1 VQAVLYVHCVNTH
14 LFFAML
20 KKNKPFKYI
29 TSSIPWVFGF
39 ITFSNVYA
47 EVKPEMTVLTLYQA
61 AQSYDASFKSAKL
74 VLQANQEKIIQ
85 AKALSSPTANALVN
99 ANVNYANLINTP
111 ITTHSY
117 GGASVVL
124 AANYPIWRPSLKQV
138 VNQAEVG
145 VLISKA
151 TLANAEQELMLRVA
165 QAYFDV
171 LLAHSTLVTIAA
183 QKVAI
188 TQQLAQ
194 AKREFEV
201 GTKTILDTNE
211 SQSRYD
217 ALLAQEVVATGEVLA
232 KEDAL
237 SLLTGIKAPVL
248 SQINQ
253 VIPIN
258 LPVPSDKSVWATRA
272 EQANIAVQVA
282 QLTAEL
288 AKSEIKRNQLNKKMT
303 VDLNSSLS
311 FNRGIRS
318 MAANANSSVVLATIG
333 IQANYPVYSA
343 GSLDSKDRETVLNY
357 DKALS
362 DLEAVR
368 RNVSQAARQTYL
380 GFTYGIAQIKA
391 LESSLKSSK
400 TLLAS
405 TKLGYSVGVRI
416 NLDVLN
422 AQQLIAV
429 NQTQLAKVRYDTL
442 MLGLRLKALTAQL
455 TVEDLTTLAT
465 QLK

>member
-1 VQAVLYVHCVNTH
+1 
-14 LFFAML
+14 ML

-47 EVKPEMTVLTLYQA
+47 EIKPEMTVLTLYQA

-74 VLQANQEKIIQ
+74 ALQANQEKIIQ

-99 ANVNYANLINTP
+99 ANINYANLINTP

-117 GGASVVL
+117 GAASVVL

-151 TLANAEQELMLRVA
+151 TLANAEQELMLRVT

-171 LLAHSTLVTIAA
+171 LLAHSTLVTITA
-183 QKVAI
+183 QKVAV

-248 SQINQ
+248 SQVNQ
-253 VIPIN
+253 AILID

-318 MAANANSSVVLATIG
+318 MTANANSSVVLATIG
-333 IQANYPVYSA
+333 IQANYPVYSS
-343 GSLDSKDRETVLNY
+343 GNLDSKDREAVLNY

-400 TLLAS
+400 TLLDS

-422 AQQLIAV
+422 AQQLIAI
-429 NQTQLAKVRYDTL
+429 NQTQLNKVRYDTL

-455 TVEDLTTLAT
+455 TIDDLTALAA

>member
-1 VQAVLYVHCVNTH
+1 
-14 LFFAML
+14 
-20 KKNKPFKYI
+20 
-29 TSSIPWVFGF
+29 
-39 ITFSNVYA
+39 
-47 EVKPEMTVLTLYQA
+47 
-61 AQSYDASFKSAKL
+61 
-74 VLQANQEKIIQ
+74 
-85 AKALSSPTANALVN
+85 
-99 ANVNYANLINTP
+99 
-111 ITTHSY
+111 
-117 GGASVVL
+117 
-124 AANYPIWRPSLKQV
+124 
-138 VNQAEVG
+138 
-145 VLISKA
+145 
-151 TLANAEQELMLRVA
+151 
-165 QAYFDV
+165 V

-183 QKVAI
+183 QKVAV

-343 GSLDSKDRETVLNY
+343 GSLDSKDREAVLNY